1 VTQAQQELDSLR
13 ATAAQTQQAVSGLD
27 QRAAGL
33 DQRIGGVDQRLGG
46 LNQRLGGVDQR
57 LDALQK
63 GLGNIETVLRGVE
76 PGALQAAL
84 KAPETVTAVAARVDG
99 LEKTQAAAQ
108 DRALLGLAAAELQSA
123 VAKGAPFTTALDAV
137 ARLKPDDASV
147 QALRPYADKGVPTTP
162 ELIRRFGPVDER
174 MRAAL
179 APANGGAIGRLLG
192 HAQSIVRVTPVGPA
206 AGGGADTALS
216 RMEAAVA
223 DGDLERALKE
233 REALPEEAKRVSADW
248 AQAARARLEAEAL
261 VGRLSAEMMSR
272 FQPR

>member
-1 VTQAQQELDSLR
+1 MDELAKGVESLRGTVTQAQQELDSLR

-33 DQRIGGVDQRLGG
+33 DQRIGGVDQRL
-46 LNQRLGGVDQR
+46 
-57 LDALQK
+57 DALQK

-84 KAPETVTAVAARVDG
+84 KAPEMVTAVSARVDA

-223 DGDLERALKE
+223 AGDLERALKE